1 MHTFFQC
8 LEQHSDF
15 KKILSL
21 CKTDLVNLIENTN
34 EEEVVNNHRI
44 KLTVSTKRK
53 GQQTLIHRQ
62 KQTR

>member
-1 MHTFFQC
+1 MHNFFFQC

-34 EEEVVNNHRI
+34 EEEVV
-44 KLTVSTKRK
+44 
-53 GQQTLIHRQ
+53 QQSQNKAH
-62 KQTR
+62 